1 LLPTCRSWFP
11 FTPRSRHI
19 KIIHHFIQ
27 HQRRLLC
34 CMQLTVSKLIRT
46 FIFEEP
52 LITGSA
58 WTSHIGIRKEVKSRF
73 QPFWRADRCTMT
85 HETNS
90 SSVINAAKDVQVAEV
105 SILPGSAEASKNS
118 RLMAGWVVNGHH
130 ERRCTVS
137 KDCKCNAHYH
147 GTPQFWQLCSGGTMS
162 LDGTIE
168 RTSAARHAGEKLE
181 STPTIKYRFLNLLQ
195 WWIQISWQQLP
206 WRFKSR
212 RLQAEETTIRW
223 FFFYSATNF
232 ANLLTQ
238 SSQYH
243 GHRRGR
249 SPSRLSGAFREPFA

>member
-1 LLPTCRSWFP
+1 MIWSA
-11 FTPRSRHI
+11 
-19 KIIHHFIQ
+19 
-27 HQRRLLC
+27 
-34 CMQLTVSKLIRT
+34 MIRT

-73 QPFWRADRCTMT
+73 QPFWRADRCTTT
-85 HETNS
+85 HETNHS
-90 SSVINAAKDVQVAEV
+90 PVINAVKDVQVAEV
-105 SILPGSAEASKNS
+105 SILSGSAEASKNP
-118 RLMAGWVVNGHH
+118 RLMDGWVVNGHH
-130 ERRCTVS
+130 ERSCTVS
-137 KDCKCNAHYH
+137 KDYNCNAHYR
-147 GTPQFWQLCSGGTMS
+147 GTPQFWQTLLGGN
-162 LDGTIE
+162 
-168 RTSAARHAGEKLE
+168 HVAGRYYRGHIGCK
-181 STPTIKYRFLNLLQ
+181 TCWWKTRVDTNNKYRFLNLLQ

-223 FFFYSATNF
+223 IFFYSATNF

-249 SPSRLSGAFREPFA
+249 SPSRLSGAFREPFANVFACIACLCRPTFAGQITAV